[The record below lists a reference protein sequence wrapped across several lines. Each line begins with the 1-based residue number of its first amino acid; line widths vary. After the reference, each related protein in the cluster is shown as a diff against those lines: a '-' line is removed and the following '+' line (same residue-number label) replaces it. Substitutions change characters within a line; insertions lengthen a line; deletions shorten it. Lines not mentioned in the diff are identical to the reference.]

1 MDEMRIESK
10 FLKSLIC
17 KFIEKQIKKK
27 FGYEIYLDLREFQI
41 AIVEG
46 DAHVKLS
53 AEAKVNKDVL
63 TRISQIL

>member
-10 FLKSLIC
+10 FLKGIIC

-27 FGYEIYLDLREFQI
+27 FGYEIYLDLREFHI

-53 AEAKVNKDVL
+53 AEAKVNKEVL
-63 TRISQIL
+63 TQISQIL

>member
-10 FLKSLIC
+10 FLKGIIC
-17 KFIEKQIKKK
+17 KFIERQIKKK
-27 FGYEIYLDLREFQI
+27 FGYEIYLDLRELHI

-53 AEAKVNKDVL
+53 AEAKVNKEVL
-63 TRISQIL
+63 TQISQIL